1 MGLEADVTPQT
12 KRPELVSSQAQS
24 LTKKYQ
30 ETKELLKL
38 QELKKRNMQAQLGL
52 SLSHI
57 KEPYFS
63 EPQKPSILEGP
74 PHEPVQKTVSFLL
87 QDSAEAIQELEDLI
101 TDKALTLKELAK
113 LLRSHSCNKGIGE
126 KHNLQKL
133 LETWKYQQEIE
144 NETLKKSLARAGES
158 IRQYESR
165 LLTIEDLVGKV
176 QKQSFE
182 SLKRPYGPLSE
193 IENHSQ
199 ANDMTIGMLSQRV
212 ELLTSENEALKQRCQ
227 EIVNQLTEADREID
241 RLKAELISQQGG
253 KQHHLVVEELK
264 RLKAE
269 LAENQ
274 ANAIDRE
281 YYERELNEKS
291 LRLHEALVTLEELGN
306 TLKDTEKKLQL
317 KEATLKGLGFRA
329 DYEDEEL
336 HPEEER
342 LKELLEASQAKLS
355 EMEANLQSTEQ
366 RCLELEARNS
376 ELTTLSQESEGV
388 SREKLREAEN
398 EIRML
403 QEKLE
408 MKTGRVEKTVSEC
421 VEAGGKQVDDKGL
434 IKQVVK
440 EVEMKS
446 EAIDQVLEMLAMVDI
461 NVEKMLSNLKS
472 GLFGSSN
479 EEPLCVSQNDMRL
492 VIEGEFWSQ
501 LLGTSKITPEE
512 DGHSCERG
520 VAEQMMAQ
528 KRLMLLI
535 RRICPQA
542 KVESEIVTESD
553 FATMYKWLDNETQA
567 LIHKTLTETLEA
579 KSNVLKLIAS
589 GVNLDKDDELLS
601 LALASFEFGREQKQ
615 SSEYLFKALKEACI
629 SYVITRLKVQ
639 HEKELKQMQEE
650 SQIGSMD
657 CPNCPKLREA
667 TRDLESKVADLQ
679 SQLSEA
685 SLKTTTRPQTLI
697 QIEGEPI
704 DSLDKYT
711 ELHDM
716 IARHRKELREVKDG
730 YEQEAEKLR
739 QEITKASEALR
750 VRAEENVKE
759 IDSLTNCMEN
769 LKKKHELERANLMER
784 FDREMEELRG
794 MISPANPEQNSTDE
808 DRPLHHVLAQ
818 TSTLKER
825 IQELVTQVSVM
836 TQEMRRREEQGDIT
850 TLRLKYEKDLEN
862 LKVEAL
868 LVLAVVH
875 L

>member
-63 EPQKPSILEGP
+63 EPPKQPILEGP
-74 PHEPVQKTVSFLL
+74 PPEPVQKTVSFLL
-87 QDSAEAIQELEDLI
+87 QDSTEAIQELEDLI
-101 TDKALTLKELAK
+101 NDKPLTLKELAK
-113 LLRSHSCNKGIGE
+113 LLNTHSCNQETSE
-126 KHNLQKL
+126 KHQLQKL

-158 IRQYESR
+158 IREYESR

-182 SLKRPYGPLSE
+182 SLKSPYGPLSE
-193 IENHSQ
+193 IENHSET
-199 ANDMTIGMLSQRV
+199 NDMTIGMLSQRV
-212 ELLTSENEALKQRCQ
+212 ELLTSENAALKQRCQ

-241 RLKAELISQQGG
+241 GLKAELISQQGG
-253 KQHHLVVEELK
+253 KQHHLVMEELK
-264 RLKAE
+264 SLKAE
-269 LAENQ
+269 LAEKQ

-336 HPEEER
+336 HPEKEQIKER
-342 LKELLEASQAKLS
+342 LEASQAKLD
-355 EMEANLQSTEQ
+355 ETEAKLRSTEQ
-366 RCLELEARNS
+366 RCLELEVSNS
-376 ELTTLSQESEGV
+376 ELITLNQECEKV
-388 SREKLREAEN
+388 SKEKLREAEN

-403 QEKLE
+403 REKLE
-408 MKTGRVEKTVSEC
+408 MQTGRAEKAVSEC
-421 VEAGGKQVDDKGL
+421 VEAGEKQVDDKGL
-434 IKQVVK
+434 IKQVVR
-440 EVEMKS
+440 EIEMKS
-446 EAIDQVLEMLAMVDI
+446 EAISQVLETLTKVDV
-461 NVEKMLSNLKS
+461 NVENMFHDLKS
-472 GLFGSSN
+472 TLFGSSK
-479 EEPLCVSQNDMRL
+479 EEQFCVSQKDMTL
-492 VIEGEFWSQ
+492 VMEAEFWSQ
-501 LLGTSKITPEE
+501 LLSTSGIKPEE
-512 DGHSCERG
+512 DRQSCERG

-535 RRICPQA
+535 RGICPQA
-542 KVESEIVTESD
+542 NVESKLATEPD
-553 FATMYKWLDNETQA
+553 FAAMYRWLDTETNA
-567 LIHKTLTETLEA
+567 LIHKELTETLEEKSTVLKQIA
-579 KSNVLKLIAS
+579 SNVT
-589 GVNLDKDDELLS
+589 KDDMLLS
-601 LALASFEFGREQKQ
+601 LALGSFDCGQEQKQ
-615 SSEYLFKALKEACI
+615 PSEYLLDALREACM
-629 SYVITRLKVQ
+629 SYVNTRLKVQ
-639 HEKELKQMQEE
+639 HEKELQQKQTEV
-650 SQIGSMD
+650 QIGNLE
-657 CPNCPKLREA
+657 CPNCPKMREA
-667 TRDLESKVADLQ
+667 TRDLESKLADLQ
-679 SQLSEA
+679 NQLSEA
-685 SLKTTTRPQTLI
+685 SLKTTTGPQALI
-697 QIEGEPI
+697 HIEGEPI
-704 DSLDKYT
+704 DSLDKYI

-716 IARHRKELREVKDG
+716 IARHKKELREVKDG

-739 QEITKASEALR
+739 HEVMKASETLR
-750 VRAEENVKE
+750 VRSEENVKE

-769 LKKKHELERANLMER
+769 LKKKHEMERANLMER

-794 MISPANPEQNSTDE
+794 MMSLTNTEKNLTDE
-808 DRPLHHVLAQ
+808 DRPLHHASAQ